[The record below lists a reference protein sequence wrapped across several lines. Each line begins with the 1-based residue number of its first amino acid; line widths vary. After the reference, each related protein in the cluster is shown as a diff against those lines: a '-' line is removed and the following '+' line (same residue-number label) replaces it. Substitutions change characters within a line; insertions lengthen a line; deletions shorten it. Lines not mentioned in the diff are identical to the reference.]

1 MALFALVAVPRRE
14 AALDRNRFAAAAPIF
29 VALLVFATTGKLE
42 LAALLPW
49 THRAAE
55 DILLLKRRADGGL
68 GRRFGPFPDAALLRA
83 AAASTGFDALLQLA
97 LKAAA
102 LVANRSDGVAA
113 LNAATNFCVVVGVFV
128 AGLLGGSAAAPA
140 DSVAPDDERLV
151 LAAVPAVPLETDV
164 TKTVI
169 DFDEEERKMGGGDG
183 DGAIALGADGR
194 RPASP
199 GVFGCGA
206 VDLACAAACAY
217 PDDDAE
223 EAKAAGGT
231 SVFLRNDG
239 SQVTINNP
247 GGINLSDL
255 TIQED
260 ESGNVNVFLGAGA
273 DSAAELTLPSK
284 L

>member
-1 MALFALVAVPRRE
+1 M
-14 AALDRNRFAAAAPIF
+14 
-29 VALLVFATTGKLE
+29 
-42 LAALLPW
+42 
-49 THRAAE
+49 
-55 DILLLKRRADGGL
+55 
-68 GRRFGPFPDAALLRA
+68 
-83 AAASTGFDALLQLA
+83 
-97 LKAAA
+97 
-102 LVANRSDGVAA
+102 
-113 LNAATNFCVVVGVFV
+113 
-128 AGLLGGSAAAPA
+128 
-140 DSVAPDDERLV
+140 
-151 LAAVPAVPLETDV
+151 

-183 DGAIALGADGR
+183 DGLIAIDAADAAS
-194 RPASP
+194 PASP

-239 SQVTINNP
+239 SQVTINHP